1 MAQYY
6 NSRHWSHEHDYN
18 RNLAS
23 RFSRD
28 ARHSSY
34 PTINIV
40 NEGKLVVDERTLRNT
55 NAVIYNSER
64 ATLRLSA
71 PKPTANPFAPEVYHY
86 NSYYYPQQAATW
98 WGPSGL
104 PIHTCRSCR
113 QRREIYYAGY
123 CHYCAAIRYSA
134 PNQRVHDDRR
144 VAFAQQRQLGWR

>member
-1 MAQYY
+1 MPHHYD
-6 NSRHWSHEHDYN
+6 SRHWNHEHDYN

-28 ARHSSY
+28 ARHSTH

-55 NAVIYNSER
+55 NAVIYNSSR
-64 ATLRLSA
+64 ATLRLTA
-71 PKPTANPFAPEVYHY
+71 PKPTPNPFASEVYNY
-86 NSYYYPQQAATW
+86 NSYHYPQNTTW

-104 PIHTCRSCR
+104 QIHTCRSCL

-123 CHYCAAIRYSA
+123 CHHCASIRYSA
-134 PNQRVHDDRR
+134 PYQRVRDDRR
-144 VAFAQQRQLGWR
+144 VAFAPERRQLGWR